1 MNMLISTNIVSTGP
15 IKRTEDVDEAE
26 DEALAYIKG
35 IVIGIHTVED
45 MYTEEDTRE
54 AKKIKDS
61 DKRSAMSV
69 TNQAAGRQ
77 STSPRNAR
85 EHTKGFVNKLYTQQ
99 SKMSPPN
106 STAASSFSTKDLKEL
121 TILLLLL
128 NLIQSSLC

>member
-1 MNMLISTNIVSTGP
+1 MLISTNIVSTGP

-69 TNQAAGRQ
+69 TNQAAG
-77 STSPRNAR
+77 
-85 EHTKGFVNKLYTQQ
+85 
-99 SKMSPPN
+99 
-106 STAASSFSTKDLKEL
+106 
-121 TILLLLL
+121 
-128 NLIQSSLC
+128 